1 MTKIK
6 KIQQE
11 SNKKSEETKVEENV
25 EYKQKD
31 NTKNTQEKVVE
42 TPKQTEKNKTT
53 QTPEKN
59 TTPQKNIQK
68 VDEVK
73 ESVQENNND
82 NKVEETPKCTNTKH
96 GVGVGNSN
104 LWFNSYE
111 EAVSYYD
118 NLINSYSDQVH
129 NGEITSEEYYKLC
142 PYGYEVWSCQYCG
155 KWTLNYYK
163 R

>member
-1 MTKIK
+1 M
-6 KIQQE
+6 
-11 SNKKSEETKVEENV
+11 
-25 EYKQKD
+25 
-31 NTKNTQEKVVE
+31 
-42 TPKQTEKNKTT
+42 
-53 QTPEKN
+53 
-59 TTPQKNIQK
+59 
-68 VDEVK
+68 
-73 ESVQENNND
+73 QENNND

-118 NLINSYSDQVH
+118 NLINPYSDQVH